1 MKRMFFAQNKK
12 YHADNMVNPGG
23 RIMQTDHNNMILNNK
38 NNKEKENNE
47 AIKNQSILESFVDKT
62 VINKN

>member
-1 MKRMFFAQNKK
+1 
-12 YHADNMVNPGG
+12 
-23 RIMQTDHNNMILNNK
+23 MQTDHNNMILNNK

-47 AIKNQSILESFVDKT
+47 AIKNQSILENFVDKT

>member
-1 MKRMFFAQNKK
+1 
-12 YHADNMVNPGG
+12 
-23 RIMQTDHNNMILNNK
+23 MQTDHNNMILNNK

>member
-1 MKRMFFAQNKK
+1 MRRMFFVQNKK
-12 YHADNMVNPGG
+12 HHADNMVNPGG

-47 AIKNQSILESFVDKT
+47 AIKN
-62 VINKN
+62 